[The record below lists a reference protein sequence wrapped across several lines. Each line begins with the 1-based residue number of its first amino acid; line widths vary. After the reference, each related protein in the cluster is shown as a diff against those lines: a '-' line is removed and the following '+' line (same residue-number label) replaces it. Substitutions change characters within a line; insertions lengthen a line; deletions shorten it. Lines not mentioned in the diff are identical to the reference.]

1 MFIFHFLSTSPQKP
15 STAFSRFIREASSE
29 DKKRVY
35 KDVIAKA
42 TKRQNCVIEQAA
54 AKRKEH
60 RLAKGK

>member
-1 MFIFHFLSTSPQKP
+1 MSIFRLLKTSPRK
-15 STAFSRFIREASSE
+15 SDTAFSRFIREASSE

-35 KDVIAKA
+35 SDVMAKA

-60 RLAKGK
+60 GLAKVD